1 MNFRNT
7 FFAALLL
14 TSTSIVLAQ
23 SADDNKRPQDAE
35 WMSYRDAYRTML
47 WFEKYGK
54 AKNLIQLQLQVVPK
68 EPTTVI
74 DNLRLH
80 IVGKKT
86 HLDLPLDALGRA
98 ALPLLKAAY
107 DENAELVINQKSG
120 QASFKFR
127 TSISTRSDGIYEMA
141 DLRAACEQTLAY
153 QSYVDYAS
161 YRGKRCVGVRF
172 AFAKKDNA
180 ATVEFKY
187 LNQSNYLAIVENEP
201 IWPDTVATFKTS
213 NVIFGAQSNV
223 VNYTQANLQIE
234 KGQIHTRTSPL
245 AIIALIE

>member
-7 FFAALLL
+7 FFAIFLL
-14 TSTSIVLAQ
+14 TSAPIALAQ
-23 SADDNKRPQDAE
+23 TADDNKRPQDAE

-54 AKNLIQLQLQVVPK
+54 AKNLIQLQLQVLPK
-68 EPTTVI
+68 DTTSSI

-86 HLDLPLDALGRA
+86 HLDLALDALGRTS
-98 ALPLLKAAY
+98 LPLLKAAY
-107 DENAELVINQKSG
+107 DENAELVINQKAG
-120 QASFKFR
+120 QAGFRFR
-127 TSISTRSDGIYEMA
+127 TSIVIRSDGIYELA

-153 QSYVDYAS
+153 QSYVDYAA
-161 YRGKRCVGVRF
+161 YRGKRCTGVRF
-172 AFAKKDNA
+172 AFAKKDSVA
-180 ATVEFKY
+180 MVEFKY
-187 LNQSNYLAIVENEP
+187 LNQSNSLPLIDNSA
-201 IWPDTVATFKTS
+201 IWPDTAANFRIS

-223 VNYTQANLQIE
+223 ANHVQANLQIE

-245 AIIALIE
+245 TIIALIE